1 MLVRIAQYG
10 HQELMRDT
18 ISDHQWPS
26 RGNQK
31 SPKLRQGSGEAL
43 GDTQCGTI
51 SAHQSHSG
59 LPSHLGL
66 RVRGTELPK
75 RLEARGPQ
83 PITG

>member
-1 MLVRIAQYG
+1 VAQSVLISRTQACPLTLVF
-10 HQELMRDT
+10 
-18 ISDHQWPS
+18 
-26 RGNQK
+26 GNQCSSVALRLAL
-31 SPKLRQGSGEAL
+31 SPWSSA
-43 GDTQCGTI
+43 I